1 MFGNKGYVWKLLGAL
16 ALVAG
21 MGVFAARRGESIN
34 PPLWRCVA
42 QPARWEGTVLWIPY
56 ARIVSVAESDFVID
70 ATEARIRV
78 SGRAPGG
85 INAFVSLR
93 GVFRADG
100 PRLEMLRS
108 RVLPPDGAL
117 RRRIMEAV
125 SILVVLAVLAN
136 LARHFLF
143 RPKALQFERGQD
155 G

>member
-1 MFGNKGYVWKLLGAL
+1 MFGNRGYAWKLLGAL

-21 MGVFAARRGESIN
+21 MGVLAARRGESIN

-42 QPARWEGTVLWIPY
+42 EPARWEGTVLWIPW
-56 ARIVSVAESDFVID
+56 ARIVSVAESDFEID
-70 ATEARIRV
+70 ATDARIRV
-78 SGRAPGG
+78 QGRAPG
-85 INAFVSLR
+85 AVDTFVSVR

-117 RRRIMEAV
+117 RRRVMEGV

-136 LARHFLF
+136 LARHFFF
-143 RPKALQFERGQD
+143 RPKALQFERGTE
-155 G
+155 